1 MSEVKKTTA
10 QAGTQGNVLENSIFS
25 EIGRSK
31 PNVVEQE
38 QEPRKAAID
47 NKNNVLENTIL
58 ADVEDIRNNDKE
70 KNEKPEIET
79 TITNPSLSGDS
90 SVGLNSNKSE
100 NTNNNSLEKDEEA
113 VRETIITN
121 PSLSGDGS
129 VGLNSNKKDY
139 KQKEPET
146 KAININQL
154 SSTDGQKSNKP
165 DRSLERFILK
175 DIGRPMPFPE
185 NTNDDVVVDDKKSAP
200 YDINKRLIDS
210 YGVGN
215 LDNRNGVLYANYGDG
230 NLHRVT
236 DYNGNYVLK
245 DGSVIDKDGKNV
257 VVDNDQRAL
266 SNRFRDGIFEWMDT
280 YGADSLTP
288 DKLRTIMHEEGRD
301 GWRAYR
307 KTNNNMGNIAF
318 AGEMLRELKK
328 EYFSSNPKRAAAA
341 NDIDVNY
348 MDGTV
353 TTSLKD
359 KDGNALSVNAIKE

>member
-58 ADVEDIRNNDKE
+58 ADVEDIRNNEKE

-79 TITNPSLSGDS
+79 T
-90 SVGLNSNKSE
+90 
-100 NTNNNSLEKDEEA
+100 
-113 VRETIITN
+113 ITN

-185 NTNDDVVVDDKKSAP
+185 NTNNDVVVDDKKSAP
-200 YDINKRLIDS
+200 YNINKRLIDS

-215 LDNRNGVLYANYGDG
+215 LENRNGVLYANYKDG

-257 VVDNDQRAL
+257 VVDNDQIAL

-301 GWRAYR
+301 GWKAYR

-328 EYFSSNPKRAAAA
+328 EYFSSKPERAAAA
-341 NDIDVNY
+341 NAIDVNY
-348 MDGTV
+348 MDGTI

-359 KDGNALSVNAIKE
+359 KNDNAISVKAIEALDFIKKAQAITGKNGYIA